1 MGKVKKFGIGWGIDH
16 KMATDNAEG
25 DLLIKSGN
33 QHKTWIKQIQKN
45 STEMD
50 YKNSKR

>member
-33 QHKTWIKQIQKN
+33 QHKT
-45 STEMD
+45 
-50 YKNSKR
+50 